1 MLWWVLAGVGL
12 VVIMGLSVYAGILL
26 RRVKEQQLALQKVI
40 NKRNATLMDS
50 ITLIAKAM
58 VQGQCNLS
66 EGAIRLTVLLNEL
79 KLANPINFDEQYPNL
94 HALYQVVKD
103 MPTHEVRKERS
114 KKEIRQLDAER
125 EKHEQRLETSIIEEM
140 KQLQDWQLPA

>member
-12 VVIMGLSVYAGILL
+12 VVILGLSVYAGILL
-26 RRVKEQQLALQKVI
+26 RRVKDQQLALQKVI
-40 NKRNATLMDS
+40 KKRNATLMDS
-50 ITLIAKAM
+50 INLIAKAM

-79 KLANPINFDEQYPNL
+79 RLSQPINFDAEYPNL

-125 EKHEQRLETSIIEEM
+125 EKHEQRLEASIIEEM

>member
-12 VVIMGLSVYAGILL
+12 IVIMGLSVYAGILL

-79 KLANPINFDEQYPNL
+79 KLANPINFDEKYPNL

-114 KKEIRQLDAER
+114 IKEIRQLDAER
-125 EKHEQRLETSIIEEM
+125 EKHEQRLEASIIEEM

>member
-1 MLWWVLAGVGL
+1 MWWVLAGVGL
-12 VVIMGLSVYAGILL
+12 VVILGLSVYAGTLL
-26 RRVKEQQLALQKVI
+26 RRVKDQQLALQKVI

-50 ITLIAKAM
+50 INLIAKAM

-79 KLANPINFDEQYPNL
+79 RLSQPINFDAEYPNL

-103 MPTHEVRKERS
+103 MPTHEVRKERT

-125 EKHEQRLETSIIEEM
+125 EKHEQRLEASIIEEM